1 LEQAQKSDAES
12 RRQQG
17 QSAIDAAAQELDLA
31 KQEWRKAIEDLN
43 TEDVKASP
51 TSQLDPTMA
60 ALKQALSGSGQAV
73 KMEQQTAEAKSTFN
87 AFAIRGLGADRL
99 SDRQL
104 QAAEQTAA
112 NTRKLIQVVEDSRL
126 SYS

>member
-1 LEQAQKSDAES
+1 
-12 RRQQG
+12 
-17 QSAIDAAAQELDLA
+17 
-31 KQEWRKAIEDLN
+31 
-43 TEDVKASP
+43 
-51 TSQLDPTMA
+51 
-60 ALKQALSGSGQAV
+60 
-73 KMEQQTAEAKSTFN
+73 MEQQTAEAKSTFN